1 MFASPRDPRALRR
14 SKAKKSPPVKTA
26 RAREGLRQRRS
37 RGTSPASQ
45 PSPTTSARS
54 LPPLLEML
62 IGLQRVSSVVAFSLI
77 GAALALYAA
86 TVYLQQQWSEG
97 YQTLERLQ
105 RETRSLTAADETFK
119 HQLAKQAQN
128 KEMGL
133 VFPSPD
139 QTIYLY
145 PASVQSEQKPTT
157 PEGKQQ
163 EPPASNV
170 PLGY

>member
-1 MFASPRDPRALRR
+1 MSASPRDPKALRR
-14 SKAKKSPPVKTA
+14 PKAKKPTSAKTS
-26 RAREGLRQRRS
+26 RVREGLRPRRS
-37 RGTSPASQ
+37 RSASPASQ
-45 PSPTTSARS
+45 PSRTTSVRS

-62 IGLQRVSSVVAFSLI
+62 VWLQRSSSVVAFSLI
-77 GAALALYAA
+77 GAALAFYAA
-86 TVYLQQQWSEG
+86 TVYLQQQWSEA

-105 RETRSLTAADETFK
+105 RETRNLTAADETFK

-133 VFPSPD
+133 VFPSPN

-145 PASVQSEQKPTT
+145 PASVQSEQKPT
-157 PEGKQQ
+157 PDSQQQ
-163 EPPASNV
+163 ELPESNV

>member
-1 MFASPRDPRALRR
+1 MSVSPRDPRGLRR
-14 SKAKKSPPVKTA
+14 PRVKKSPPVKTA
-26 RAREGLRQRRS
+26 RVREGLRAHRS
-37 RGTSPASQ
+37 RAASGASQ
-45 PSPTTSARS
+45 PSRTTSARS
-54 LPPLLEML
+54 LPPLLEIL
-62 IGLQRVSSVVAFSLI
+62 VLLQRGSSVVAFSLI

-86 TVYLQQQWSEG
+86 TVYLQQQWSEA

-128 KEMGL
+128 KETGL
-133 VFPSPD
+133 VFPSPS

-145 PASVQSEQKPTT
+145 PASVQSQQKPTPEEQKQET
-157 PEGKQQ
+157 P
-163 EPPASNV
+163 ANNNA